1 MKLNFIQKMK
11 EKTRTFFVALKEKIR
26 GYYKG
31 HGYTCDACGG
41 EVFDYPTHRFC
52 VNCEGKLF
60 QNVGKICPKCG
71 RRTLA
76 AGVCLACKSHTP
88 SFTFGYS
95 PFVYRAETA
104 ALINRMKNGA
114 PMLSFY
120 FSEKMAE
127 YFLTSYQK
135 IEHFKG
141 EEKLLVIPV
150 PLTKERR
157 QVRGYNQAELLAE
170 GFCEYLQAR
179 GYAVEMDLDVLQ
191 KTRETG
197 QQKHLD
203 KKSRRE
209 NASGAYHV
217 HKRKECKDRTI
228 VLIDDIMTSGA
239 TGSECAAR
247 LKGAGAKE
255 VLFVVATALSEL
267 K

>member
-1 MKLNFIQKMK
+1 MKINFIQKMK

-104 ALINRMKNGA
+104 ALVNRMKNGA
-114 PMLSFY
+114 PVLSFY

-127 YFLTSYQK
+127 YFKSIDMPTS
-135 IEHFKG
+135 
-141 EEKLLVIPV
+141 
-150 PLTKERR
+150 
-157 QVRGYNQAELLAE
+157 LADF
-170 GFCEYLQAR
+170 G
-179 GYAVEMDLDVLQ
+179 
-191 KTRETG
+191 
-197 QQKHLD
+197 LD
-203 KKSRRE
+203 KTCIER
-209 NASGAYHV
+209 
-217 HKRKECKDRTI
+217 
-228 VLIDDIMTSGA
+228 
-239 TGSECAAR
+239 
-247 LKGAGAKE
+247 
-255 VLFVVATALSEL
+255 LSEL
-267 K
+267 CTFGKQRTVKSYIDMDFEVIKDIFKLCL